1 MEQLFLLFII
11 PTWLVL
17 SKNFDLN
24 LNDSD
29 SVITLSGSSLQNWDR
44 LSDVFE
50 WQSLYSIKL
59 YISMTTSKFIGLSAC
74 VLFISLMQS
83 GNSEESLK
91 TASLLFLSESSPAL
105 TTIIV
110 PPTSIYASLQSQK
123 LDGSIEVLT

>member
-29 SVITLSGSSLQNWDR
+29 SVITLSGSSLKNWDR

-59 YISMTTSKFIGLSAC
+59 YISMTTSKFFALSAC

-83 GNSEESLK
+83 GNSEKSLK